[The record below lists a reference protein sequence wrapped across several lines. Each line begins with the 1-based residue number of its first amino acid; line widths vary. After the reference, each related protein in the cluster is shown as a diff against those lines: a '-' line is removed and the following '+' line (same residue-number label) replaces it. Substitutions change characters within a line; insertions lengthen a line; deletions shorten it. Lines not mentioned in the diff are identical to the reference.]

1 MASVKLPNVSYIDTL
16 DRVSKERYL
25 AKIDLLCGLDP
36 YANSGKSLAV
46 TVAGMSSDYDGLP
59 SITYPDIVNYLVNA
73 QSPYTMAELKA
84 YKSLEAYNL
93 FVCGW
98 VKHVQHLPVST
109 PVSDTDIQSES
120 DSTTSSRQLITA
132 KVGF

>member
-1 MASVKLPNVSYIDTL
+1 M
-16 DRVSKERYL
+16 
-25 AKIDLLCGLDP
+25 AKIDLLCGLDL

-46 TVAGMSSDYDGLP
+46 TVTGMSSDYDGLP
-59 SITYPDIVNYLVNA
+59 SIKYPDIVNYLVNA

-98 VKHVQHLPVST
+98 VKDVQHLPVST
-109 PVSDTDIQSES
+109 PVSDTDSHS
-120 DSTTSSRQLITA
+120 DSTSSRQLITA
-132 KVGF
+132 KVGL